1 MGKAGAEPAQMDT
14 ASGQSEVSLWFLFWT
29 FLKIGSIAFGGFTAL
44 ISVVENII
52 VRKQKLLEPEDML
65 DGISLAMLLPGPVA
79 VNVVAFVGY
88 RLRGGLGALFSAA
101 GVILPSFSLLVGLSF
116 FYLQYGQIPSVS
128 NAFAGFVPAVM
139 AIIVNTAWGMSKKAV
154 TGWTEFLIALSAAL
168 VLLVIGGFYST
179 LMIIFGAGLLGLVL
193 FSRNSSGK
201 ETKVRES
208 FLSDGISPLP
218 RHSRIIFSLSM
229 LLLAGFLVAFSV
241 PWPRLANDSYGRIF
255 VTFSGMSLMLFG
267 GGFVFIPLI
276 QKIVVDG
283 IHWVT
288 QAEFTSAIALG
299 QITPGPILISAA
311 FIGYKVKGFFGAAL
325 ATLAIFFPPALL
337 MVSSSQMLDRIK
349 GSRFIKAALRG
360 VRAAVVG
367 MIFSAAVVIGRGAV
381 LHWGT
386 LMIFLV
392 AFVALVHLRIDVVWI
407 IPAAGVIGILL
418 Y

>member
-1 MGKAGAEPAQMDT
+1 MDT
-14 ASGQSEVSLWFLFWT
+14 VSGRSEVSLWFLFWT

-52 VRKQKLLEPEDML
+52 VRQRKLLQAEDML

-88 RLRGGLGALFSAA
+88 RLRGGPGAFFSAA
-101 GVILPSFSLLVGLSF
+101 GVILPSFVLLVGLSF
-116 FYLQYGQIPSVS
+116 FYLRYGQIPSVS
-128 NAFAGFVPAVM
+128 NAFAGFVPAVI

-154 TGWTEFLIALSAAL
+154 QGWPEFLIGLSAAL
-168 VLLVIGGFYST
+168 VLLFIGGFYST
-179 LMIIFGAGLLGLVL
+179 LMIILGAGLLGLVL
-193 FSRNSSGK
+193 FSHNSSGN
-201 ETKVRES
+201 ETKFPDES
-208 FLSDGISPLP
+208 LP
-218 RHSRIIFSLSM
+218 SNSASLQTRHSKIIFLLSLV
-229 LLLAGFLVAFSV
+229 LLAGFLIAFSV
-241 PWPRLANDSYGRIF
+241 PWPGLADNSYGRIF

-288 QAEFTSAIALG
+288 QAEFTSAIAMG

-311 FIGYKVKGFFGAAL
+311 FIGYKVKGFLGAAL

-337 MVSSSQMLDRIK
+337 MVNSSQVLDRIK
-349 GSRFIKAALRG
+349 GSGAIKAALRG

-392 AFVALVHLRIDVVWI
+392 ALAALVRLRIDVVWI
-407 IPAAGVIGILL
+407 IPAAGVIGILI

>member
-1 MGKAGAEPAQMDT
+1 MQKARAESAHMAT
-14 ASGQSEVSLWFLFWT
+14 VSGRPEVSLWFLFWT

-44 ISVVENII
+44 ISVVENVI
-52 VRKQKLLEPEDML
+52 VKKQKLLEHEDML

-88 RLRGGLGALFSAA
+88 RLRGGLGALLSAA
-101 GVILPSFSLLVGLSF
+101 GVILPSFFLLVGLSF
-116 FYLQYGQIPSVS
+116 FYLRYGQVPSVS

-154 TGWTEFLIALSAAL
+154 KGWPEFLIGLSAAL

-179 LMIIFGAGLLGLVL
+179 LMIIFGAGLLGLAL
-193 FSRNSSGK
+193 FTRNIPGNDK
-201 ETKVRES
+201 KAPES
-208 FLSDGISPLP
+208 LPADVASPQGHLSKIT
-218 RHSRIIFSLSM
+218 FSLSL

-241 PWPRLANDSYGRIF
+241 PWPGLAEDSYGRIF

-288 QAEFTSAIALG
+288 QAEFTSAIAMG

-337 MVSSSQMLDRIK
+337 MVSSSQVLDRIK
-349 GSRFIKAALRG
+349 GSRPIRAALRG

-392 AFVALVHLRIDVVWI
+392 ALVALVRLRVDVVWI

>member
-1 MGKAGAEPAQMDT
+1 MAT
-14 ASGQSEVSLWFLFWT
+14 VSGQSEVSLWFLFWT
-29 FLKIGSIAFGGFTAL
+29 FFKIGSIAFGGFTAL

-52 VRKQKLLEPEDML
+52 VRQRKLLHAEDML

-101 GVILPSFSLLVGLSF
+101 GVILPSFFLLVGLSF
-116 FYLQYGQIPSVS
+116 FYLRYGQIPSVS
-128 NAFAGFVPAVM
+128 NAFAGFVPAVT
-139 AIIVNTAWGMSKKAV
+139 AVIVNTAWGMSKKAV
-154 TGWTEFLIALSAAL
+154 KGWQEFLIGLSAAL

-179 LMIIFGAGLLGLVL
+179 LMIIFVAGLLGLVL
-193 FSRNSSGK
+193 FSRSSSGNDK
-201 ETKVRES
+201 KVPES
-208 FLSDGISPLP
+208 LLSDIVSPQS
-218 RHSRIIFSLSM
+218 RFSRITFSLSL
-229 LLLAGFLVAFSV
+229 LLLAGFLVAFSI
-241 PWPRLANDSYGRIF
+241 PWPGLADDSYGRIF

-276 QKIVVDG
+276 QKIVVDS

-288 QAEFTSAIALG
+288 QAEFTSAIAMG

-311 FIGYKVKGFFGAAL
+311 FIGYKVKGFLGAAL
-325 ATLAIFFPPALL
+325 ATVAIFFPPALL
-337 MVSSSQMLDRIK
+337 MVSSSQVLDRIK
-349 GSRFIKAALRG
+349 GSRVIKAALRG

-386 LMIFLV
+386 LMIFV
-392 AFVALVHLRIDVVWI
+392 VALVALVRLRVDVVWI

>member
-1 MGKAGAEPAQMDT
+1 MQKARAESAHMAT
-14 ASGQSEVSLWFLFWT
+14 ASGRSEVSLWFLFRT

-52 VRKQKLLEPEDML
+52 VRQRKLLQAEDML

-101 GVILPSFSLLVGLSF
+101 GVILPSFFLLVGLSF
-116 FYLQYGQIPSVS
+116 FYLRYGQIPSVS

-139 AIIVNTAWGMSKKAV
+139 AVIVNTAWGMSKKAV
-154 TGWTEFLIALSAAL
+154 RGWPEFLIGLAAAL
-168 VLLVIGGFYST
+168 VLLFIGGFYST

-193 FSRNSSGK
+193 FFRNSSGSGP
-201 ETKVRES
+201 KVPES
-208 FLSDGISPLP
+208 FRSDATSLRGRYSKIF
-218 RHSRIIFSLSM
+218 FSLSL

-241 PWPRLANDSYGRIF
+241 PWPGLADNSYGRIF

-311 FIGYKVKGFFGAAL
+311 FIGYKVKGFLGAAL
-325 ATLAIFFPPALL
+325 ATFAIFFPPALL
-337 MVSSSQMLDRIK
+337 MVSGSQVLDRIK
-349 GSRFIKAALRG
+349 GSRPITAALRG

-367 MIFSAAVVIGRGAV
+367 MIFSAAVVIGRGAI

-392 AFVALVHLRIDVVWI
+392 ALIALVRFRVDVVWI
-407 IPAAGVIGILL
+407 IPAAGIVGIFL